1 MSAAAE
7 LIRNSR
13 ERAGLSMRALA
24 ARAEVAYTTVQRI
37 EQGAMD
43 PTVGMLSRLLT
54 AMGERLVIETDAA
67 EISELTDLADA
78 WHTDSAG
85 MEWPD
90 FTRLRAFLDYLS
102 WHPELR
108 GPSTLRAPK
117 DSGSEFMNN
126 LLAAIA
132 EKTCDDA
139 GILRPTWT
147 KRIASLTSTWDA
159 IGTPRMRETA
169 RAETPTQLSKRGIFM
184 TANSLWRNFELNGRG
199 TF

>member
-7 LIRNSR
+7 LIRHSR

-24 ARAEVAYTTVQRI
+24 TRAEVAYTTVQRI
-37 EQGAMD
+37 EQGSMD

-54 AMGERLVIETDAA
+54 AMGERLVMETDAA
-67 EISELTDLADA
+67 EIPELADLADA

-139 GILRPTWT
+139 GISRPMWT
-147 KRIASLTSTWDA
+147 KRIRKMRSESKPH
-159 IGTPRMRETA
+159 GTPLMQQKTMK
-169 RAETPTQLSKRGIFM
+169 ETPIQFASRGIFI
-184 TANSLWRNFELNGRG
+184 SVFDLWRG
-199 TF
+199 TSLDAGK